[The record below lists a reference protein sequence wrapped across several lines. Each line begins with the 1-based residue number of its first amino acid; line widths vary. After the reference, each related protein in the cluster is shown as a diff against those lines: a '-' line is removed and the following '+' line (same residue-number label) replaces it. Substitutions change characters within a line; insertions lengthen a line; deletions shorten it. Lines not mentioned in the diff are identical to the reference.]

1 MPEMR
6 KRLKKWVPVL
16 SVVPLLLGT
25 SGYLCAGERL
35 LDALYFSFSLYF
47 VNLVSDSSNI
57 LVELARWTAAL
68 VTATAVLCALRQI
81 GIRLYWAALCLK
93 RDSVAVYCDG
103 EERVRFSDE
112 GHGVIYP
119 GRNFRAGAKS
129 HIIMLE
135 NDRDSLAFYE
145 ANRHLLR
152 GHPVYI
158 GLRGMDWNY
167 MRDVPDATFYDIDG
181 AAARTLWKSL
191 RLWRR
196 GRDRLTLVI
205 WGGGHL
211 GQSILDHGSLLNLFA
226 PNQEIAYHLVGDT
239 ALYQINRGR
248 FLTGNLDTISFHDT
262 DSPSAWK
269 AVQQADVVI
278 LAEEAPAERIQALR
292 IANENGVV
300 YYYAP
305 KDADVGAYLNFSDL
319 YAFGKGLCT
328 DENIRGEALVRRA
341 KTLNYDYAKACG
353 QLAPGETADEAW
365 KKLDGFTRWSNISSA
380 DFQEVLPDIRAAR
393 PALTLD
399 TLAALEHL
407 RWCRFHTLAGWRY
420 GVPEKGNR
428 DAERKI
434 HKCLCPYEKL
444 DEKDR
449 EKDLAIVRR
458 ILSDGLKSSK
468 DLVTEK

>member
-1 MPEMR
+1 MHRMG
-6 KRLKKWVPVL
+6 KQLKKLIPAL

-25 SGYLCAGERL
+25 SGYLWAGERL

-68 VTATAVLCALRQI
+68 VTATAVLCALKRI
-81 GIRLYWAALCLK
+81 GTQLYWAALCLR

-103 EERVRFSDE
+103 EERVLFSDN

-119 GRNFRAGAKS
+119 GRNFRPGAKS

-135 NDRDSLAFYE
+135 HDRDSLAFYE

-158 GLRGMDWNY
+158 GLREMDWNF
-167 MRDVPDATFYDIDG
+167 MRDVPDATFYDMNG

-191 RLWRR
+191 RLWRL
-196 GRDRLTLVI
+196 GRSRLTVVI

-211 GQSILDHGSLLNLFA
+211 GQSILDYGVLLNLFA
-226 PNQEIAYHLVGDT
+226 PDQEISYHLVGDT
-239 ALYQINRGR
+239 VLYQVNRGR
-248 FLTGNLDTISFHDT
+248 FLTGNLDTVSFHDI
-262 DSPSAWK
+262 DSPSAWE
-269 AVQQADVVI
+269 AVQGADVVI

-292 IANENGVV
+292 IACENGVM

-305 KDADVGAYLNFSDL
+305 GDVDLGAYLKFSGL
-319 YAFGKGLCT
+319 YAFGKDLCT
-328 DENIRGEALVRRA
+328 DENIRGEALVRQA
-341 KTLNYDYAKACG
+341 KALNYDYAKVYG
-353 QLAPGETADEAW
+353 QLAPGETPDEAW

-380 DFQEVLPDIRAAR
+380 DFREVLPDIRAAR
-393 PALTLD
+393 PTLTLD
-399 TLAALEHL
+399 ALAALEHL
-407 RWCRFHTLAGWRY
+407 RWCRFHTLAGWRH
-420 GVPEKGNR
+420 GVPEQGNR
-428 DAERKI
+428 DVEKKL
-434 HKCLCPYEKL
+434 HKCLCPYEEL

-449 EKDLAIVRR
+449 EKDIAIVRQV
-458 ILSDGLKSSK
+458 LSEG
-468 DLVTEK
+468 E